1 MCGAS
6 KMGVLFVNMADLQ
19 KIFEKSDTI
28 LTFCPY
34 LIGNFRI
41 RTE

>member
-1 MCGAS
+1 
-6 KMGVLFVNMADLQ
+6 MGVLFVNMADLQ
-19 KIFEKSDTI
+19 KIFGKSDTN

-34 LIGNFRI
+34 TIGNLRI